1 MDPGLEKGRRQK
13 QAAQKQAVQ
22 GLATRGARGWA
33 GGSGSYALPGPV
45 RSSSCSEGGSR
56 QSSGGTREPLLRA
69 GPGQGASQGSAPAHP
84 RGGP

>member
-1 MDPGLEKGRRQK
+1 M
-13 QAAQKQAVQ
+13 QAVQKQAVQ
-22 GLATRGARGWA
+22 GPATRGARGWA

-56 QSSGGTREPLLRA
+56 QSSGGTREPVLRA